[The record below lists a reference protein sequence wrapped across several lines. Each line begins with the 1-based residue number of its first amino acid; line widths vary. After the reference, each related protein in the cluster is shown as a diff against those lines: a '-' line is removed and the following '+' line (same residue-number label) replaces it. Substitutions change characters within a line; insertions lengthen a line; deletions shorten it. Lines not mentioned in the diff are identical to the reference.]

1 MSAFPLEQLRQKIA
15 ALAAEEI
22 YVGTSSWKYEGWLGL
37 IYSPEKYLRYF
48 KSGPPKILKGRF
60 EKMCLAEYAETFKT
74 VCLDGAYYQFPSQQM
89 LEGYF
94 SLVPDDFRLSMKAT
108 DMITVLRW
116 PNHPKYGSKA
126 GQRNPDFLN
135 ADLFIS
141 SFLGPLTPYRERVGT
156 IIFEFS
162 RFATGDWERG
172 EEFVGYLD
180 TFLKKLPKGWNFSV
194 EIRNDTFLHPRYFEV
209 LKIHNVAHALNS
221 WDRMPPV
228 AEQIR
233 MIGNETADFTS
244 ARFLLRP
251 GKSYALAKTGFH
263 PYKDI
268 KEPYAEG
275 RMALQQLFSRACF
288 SRSRK
293 RYIYVNNRLEGS
305 APRTIATALG
315 LLAPQETS

>member
-1 MSAFPLEQLRQKIA
+1 MSAFPLEQLRQKVA
-15 ALAAEEI
+15 ALAAEGI
-22 YVGTSSWKYEGWLGL
+22 YVGTSSWKYEGWLGQ

-74 VCLDGAYYQFPSQQM
+74 VCLDGAYYQFPSSQM

-94 SLVPDDFRLSMKAT
+94 SLVPEDFRLSMKVT

-126 GQRNPDFLN
+126 GQSNPEFLN

-141 SFLGPLTPYRERVGT
+141 SFLGPLIPFRERVGT

-172 EEFVGYLD
+172 EEFVGYLAA
-180 TFLKKLPKGWNFSV
+180 FLKKLPKGWDFSV

-209 LKIHNVAHALNS
+209 LKAHNVAHALNS

-228 AEQIR
+228 SEQIS
-233 MIGNETADFTS
+233 MIGDETADFIA

-251 GKSYALAKTGFH
+251 GKSYALAKSGFH

-268 KEPYAEG
+268 QEPYAEG

-293 RYIYVNNRLEGS
+293 RYIYVNNRLESGFDHWIHTLVRQ
-305 APRTIATALG
+305 RTF
-315 LLAPQETS
+315 